1 MEDGKRWKILK
12 GITILS
18 IVVGVLI
25 VVLIITSFSY
35 LDYYE
40 VSELLLPNVSELL
53 RGK

>member
-1 MEDGKRWKILK
+1 MEEGNQWKILK

-25 VVLIITSFSY
+25 VVSIITSFSY

-40 VSELLLPNVSELL
+40 VSELL